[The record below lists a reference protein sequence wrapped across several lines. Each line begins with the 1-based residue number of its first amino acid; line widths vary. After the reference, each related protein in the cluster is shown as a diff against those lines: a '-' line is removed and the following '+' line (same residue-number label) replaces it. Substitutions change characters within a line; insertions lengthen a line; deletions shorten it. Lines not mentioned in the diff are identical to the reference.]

1 MKAEP
6 ASRSGGRGVRAN
18 PVRGGSGARDKED
31 LNAIAYNNTYVEGR
45 WGLFRHAWA
54 MRIITCKASLAGVEL
69 PALPVDPKCK
79 D

>member
-18 PVRGGSGARDKED
+18 PGRGGGGTGDKED

-45 WGLFRHAWA
+45 WGLFRQAWA
-54 MRIITCKASLAGVEL
+54 MRIITCKASLAGDEL
-69 PALPVDPKCK
+69 PALPVDLKYK